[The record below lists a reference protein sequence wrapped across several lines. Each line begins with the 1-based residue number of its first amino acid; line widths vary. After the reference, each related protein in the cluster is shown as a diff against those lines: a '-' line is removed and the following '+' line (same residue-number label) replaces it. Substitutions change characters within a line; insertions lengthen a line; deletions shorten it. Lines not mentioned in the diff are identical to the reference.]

1 MKNDGRRG
9 TIDSKEFID
18 MFKEVATRPE
28 VYFLLIR
35 WGPKINMFKL
45 IRLWAYRVYK
55 KGVTSS
61 WLQILGHKS
70 NYYLQYKRKKL
81 LLLPI
86 LYIC

>member
-35 WGPKINMFKL
+35 WGPTVNMFKV
-45 IRLWAYRVYK
+45 IRLWAYR
-55 KGVTSS
+55 
-61 WLQILGHKS
+61 I
-70 NYYLQYKRKKL
+70 
-81 LLLPI
+81 
-86 LYIC
+86 

>member
-35 WGPKINMFKL
+35 WEHKINL
-45 IRLWAYRVYK
+45 INITGLGTYNRSESTREPYLEYK
-55 KGVTSS
+55 F
-61 WLQILGHKS
+61 
-70 NYYLQYKRKKL
+70 
-81 LLLPI
+81 
-86 LYIC
+86 